1 MPERLAS
8 LPCAGYRHD
17 HGQDRRCQP
26 TPRASYF
33 FFALPPL
40 LFALPALPVKL
51 MLTVVVFRPPLD
63 LFDVLTLSAHPPG
76 TFKVAI

>member
-1 MPERLAS
+1 MGKIVVGNRNPS
-8 LPCAGYRHD
+8 
-17 HGQDRRCQP
+17 
-26 TPRASYF
+26 ASYF

-51 MLTVVVFRPPLD
+51 MLTVVVFRPPVD
-63 LFDVLTLSAHPPG
+63 LFDVLTLTAHPPG

>member
-1 MPERLAS
+1 MGKIVVGNRNPS
-8 LPCAGYRHD
+8 
-17 HGQDRRCQP
+17 
-26 TPRASYF
+26 ASYF

-63 LFDVLTLSAHPPG
+63 LFDVLTLTAHPPG